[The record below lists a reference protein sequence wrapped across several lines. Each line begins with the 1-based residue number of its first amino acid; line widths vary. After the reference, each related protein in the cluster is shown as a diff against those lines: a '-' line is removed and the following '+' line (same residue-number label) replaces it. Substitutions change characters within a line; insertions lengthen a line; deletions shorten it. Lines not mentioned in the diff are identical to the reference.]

1 METAQITIEG
11 HEWRLKALERD
22 VKDLKAVQSEIR
34 TMNETLVMLA
44 NELKHTNEHLNR
56 HKEKN
61 RCNRKPAKNANAT
74 NNYRDNISHSRRNCV
89 NYHWNACLKKFATSE
104 VTSPKDIASAIFI
117 SITQG
122 MLLADASV
130 YVNQLYI
137 QSQNKKR
144 SFEISQSFVF
154 I

>member
-56 HKEKN
+56 HEEKIDAIESQPKM
-61 RCNRKPAKNANAT
+61 RMQQMITAII
-74 NNYRDNISHSRRNCV
+74 YISHSRRKRICESTV
-89 NYHWNACLKKFATSE
+89 HS
-104 VTSPKDIASAIFI
+104 I
-117 SITQG
+117 S
-122 MLLADASV
+122 
-130 YVNQLYI
+130 
-137 QSQNKKR
+137 K
-144 SFEISQSFVF
+144 
-154 I
+154 